1 MAPDSDSQTVK
12 LVKPNPLH
20 RTGLSIGEDRDF
32 TDKLCLGLA
41 RTRRGSWTRVLSELA
56 WDDPESEF
64 EAG

>member
-1 MAPDSDSQTVK
+1 MAADSDSQTVK

-20 RTGLSIGEDRDF
+20 RTGLSMGEDRDF

-56 WDDPESEF
+56 W
-64 EAG
+64 G